1 MAQDCSFDVVSQVN
15 MQYMDNAVNQ
25 AMKEIGQRYDFKG
38 AVAEITLEGSMLK
51 FSAQDEFKLDAMMDV
66 LRLKMVKAGISARAL
81 KPGKLEQASKGT
93 VRQTMEIQTGIAA
106 DKARDVVAGI
116 KGLKLK
122 VQASIMGDQIRVA
135 GAKKDDLQK
144 VITFLKAQDYGIDL
158 QFINMRS

>member
-15 MQYMDNAVNQ
+15 MQNMDNAVNQ

-51 FSAQDEFKLDAMMDV
+51 FSAQDEFKLEAMMDV

-81 KPGKLEQASKGT
+81 TPGKLEQASKGT
-93 VRQTMEIQTGIAA
+93 VRQLMTIQTGIAA
-106 DKARDVVAGI
+106 DKAREIVASI

-122 VQASIMGDQIRVA
+122 VQASIMGEQIRVS
-135 GAKKDDLQK
+135 GAKKDELQK
-144 VITFLKAQDYGIDL
+144 VIAHLRAQDFGIDH
-158 QFINMRS
+158 QFINMRP

>member
-1 MAQDCSFDVVSQVN
+1 
-15 MQYMDNAVNQ
+15 
-25 AMKEIGQRYDFKG
+25 
-38 AVAEITLEGSMLK
+38 MLK
-51 FSAQDEFKLDAMMDV
+51 FSAQDEFKLEAMMDV

-122 VQASIMGDQIRVA
+122 VQASIMGDQIRVT

-144 VITFLKAQDYGIDL
+144 VIAFLKAQDYGIDL
-158 QFINMRS
+158 QFINMRP